1 MGTSTLRREFLRLTI
16 VAFLAAT
23 SARAESGRPNGTAGA
38 QSDPT
43 APSTPAVAPA
53 APEQE
58 PGEAAK
64 ATATAHRLVREYLAK
79 RYTAI
84 GERLEIAV
92 DLGAPAPVP
101 GWDGRWRFPGTA
113 TLHHYYDTAEDGPT
127 RRRVV
132 EIKETKGLSAT
143 QKYRLIERTTFI
155 RTENIAFE
163 ACVSGTGAD
172 ATLDFTL
179 R

>member
-1 MGTSTLRREFLRLTI
+1 MGTSTLRREVLQLTI
-16 VAFLAAT
+16 VALLAAT
-23 SARAESGRPNGTAGA
+23 SVRAESGRPNGTAGD
-38 QSDPT
+38 QST
-43 APSTPAVAPA
+43 PSTPGVAPA

-64 ATATAHRLVREYLAK
+64 VTATAHRLIREYLAK

-84 GERLEIAV
+84 GERLEIAE
-92 DLGAPAPVP
+92 DLGAPAPVQ
-101 GWDGRWRFPGTA
+101 GWDGRWRFQGTA
-113 TLHHYYDTAEDGPT
+113 ALHHYYDSAEEGPM

-163 ACVSGTGAD
+163 ACVTGTGAD

>member
-1 MGTSTLRREFLRLTI
+1 MGTSILRRGVLHATI
-16 VAFLAAT
+16 AALLAVT
-23 SARAESGRPNGTAGA
+23 VVRAAGGGSR
-38 QSDPT
+38 SDP
-43 APSTPAVAPA
+43 ASGPAPAVAPA
-53 APEQE
+53 EPEPTPDE
-58 PGEAAK
+58 PAK
-64 ATATAHRLVREYLAK
+64 ATATAHRLIREYLAK

-84 GERLEIAV
+84 GERLELAV
-92 DLGAPAPVP
+92 ELATPAPVQ

-143 QKYRLIERTTFI
+143 QQYRLIERTTFI
-155 RTENIAFE
+155 RTEKIAFE
-163 ACVSGTGAD
+163 ACVTGTGAD